1 MTRFTAAQR
10 GAKKAKATVK
20 TQKAIRVKHESKV
33 EEAIQE
39 QFMGLCMTCIHAQG
53 CAFRRD
59 VAQAVLECDEFD
71 IGQTAPAKFDI
82 TLGAPAAIKD
92 DELSKFKGLCVNC
105 DVRQDCKLSKPE
117 EGVWHCEEY
126 V

>member
-1 MTRFTAAQR
+1 MTRFTAAQK
-10 GAKKAKATVK
+10 ATKKAKAK
-20 TQKAIRVKHESKV
+20 TQKTTRVKHESKV
-33 EEAIQE
+33 EEPKQE
-39 QFMGLCMTCIHAQG
+39 QFLGLCMTCIHANG

-71 IGQTAPAKFDI
+71 IGQTAPVKLDVSGKAEAKSV
-82 TLGAPAAIKD
+82 GGQP
-92 DELSKFKGLCVNC
+92 SKFKGLCVNC
-105 DVRQDCKLSKPE
+105 DVRHDCSLPKSE